1 MSLSTTNRQRLSD
14 LGLAMACTLGILI
27 SREDYTW
34 NDHRIYLRIAILIT
48 VCYVT
53 VRLISLLG
61 HKLLGR

>member
-1 MSLSTTNRQRLSD
+1 MSLSATNRQRLSD

-34 NDHRIYLRIAILIT
+34 DDHRIYLRIAILIT
-48 VCYVT
+48 VGYVT